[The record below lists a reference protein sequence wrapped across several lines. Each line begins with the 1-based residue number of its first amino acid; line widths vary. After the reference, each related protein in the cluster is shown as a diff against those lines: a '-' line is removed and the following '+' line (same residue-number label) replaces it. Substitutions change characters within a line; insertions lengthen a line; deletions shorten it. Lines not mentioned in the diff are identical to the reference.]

1 MKMNK
6 KCQKCNITK
15 NVQFFGKNKSKKD
28 GLGNQC
34 RVCCA
39 EYQKLHRKTVEGK
52 EYERKRNESPERI
65 KYKKEYIRQ
74 YHLNRRKKDP
84 VYKLLSNIRSMF
96 VKVLCGNW
104 KCGKTVELLGCNS
117 KQLRQHIEIRFVEGM
132 TWDNQG
138 QWHIDHIKPCSL
150 FDFSKVEEQRK
161 CFHYSNLQ
169 PLWAKDNIRKSNKY

>member
-1 MKMNK
+1 
-6 KCQKCNITK
+6 
-15 NVQFFGKNKSKKD
+15 
-28 GLGNQC
+28 
-34 RVCCA
+34 
-39 EYQKLHRKTVEGK
+39 
-52 EYERKRNESPERI
+52 
-65 KYKKEYIRQ
+65 
-74 YHLNRRKKDP
+74 
-84 VYKLLSNIRSMF
+84 MF